1 MAKTISDTVYDAA
14 LDRLALANAMHFC
27 NGQPTTYAEVLSN
40 SVGSVTIDTT
50 DFSNA
55 NGDTSG
61 RKTTIAAQT
70 GISITQTSTIDHVAL
85 VDSAQVLLAV
95 TTHTATAVTSGDS
108 RNSAA
113 FDLELRDPT

>member
-1 MAKTISDTVYDAA
+1 MGKSISDTVYDAA
-14 LDRLALANAMHFC
+14 LDRVALANTMYLC
-27 NGQPTTYAEVLSN
+27 NGEPSTYAEVLSN
-40 SVGSVTIDTT
+40 SLGSVSIDTT

-61 RKTTIAAQT
+61 RKTTVAAQT
-70 GISITQTSTIDHVAL
+70 GISVTRTSTLDHVAL
-85 VDSAQVLLAV
+85 VDSAQILLAV
-95 TTHTATAVTSGDS
+95 TTHAATAITSGDS

>member
-1 MAKTISDTVYDAA
+1 MAKSISDTVYDAA
-14 LDRLALANAMHFC
+14 LDRLALANTVHFC
-27 NGQPTTYAEVLSN
+27 AGQPSSYAEVLSN
-40 SVGSVTIDTT
+40 SLGSVSIDTT

-61 RKTTIAAQT
+61 RKATIAAQT
-70 GISITQTSTIDHVAL
+70 GITITQTNTLDHIAL
-85 VDSAQVLLAV
+85 VDSAQILLAV
-95 TTHTATAVTSGDS
+95 TTHAATAVTSGDS